1 MDDAVSHYCAA
12 SERNDIEAMFDALA
26 PNAEL
31 VSPVSGHM
39 VFRGSDDL
47 RVLLRA
53 VYGSFSSLDWH
64 TKISDGNTSV
74 VLGKARIGPIAL
86 DDAMVFELAAD
97 GRIARIRPHLRPWF
111 ALTAFALVLVPKM
124 IGHPGVMFR
133 ALRGA

>member
-1 MDDAVSHYCAA
+1 MDDAVAHYCAA
-12 SERNDIEAMFDALA
+12 SERNDIGAMLEALA
-26 PNAEL
+26 PEAEL

-39 VFRGSDDL
+39 VFRGGDDL

-64 TKISDGNTSV
+64 TKIRDGNTSV

-97 GRIARIRPHLRPWF
+97 GRIVRIRPHLRPWF

-124 IGHPGVMFR
+124 IGHPGVMLR
-133 ALRGA
+133 ALRRA